1 MYELIICLFQGM
13 DHLKTK
19 FTIYSFQTDFRGN
32 AKIVSLCD
40 YLQEAA
46 NSHALELGFSP
57 KDLLEK
63 GMFWALY
70 RFSVRIFT
78 YPIAG
83 DSIVINTWV
92 SSMKGPFSER
102 EFELCDS
109 RGNLIG
115 EASTLWFAVNNIT
128 RKPQTIGNIGKSK
141 MLAMGAKKMLG
152 KPSKV
157 KPISG
162 ARKIGTVQSNYSLLD
177 ENYHINN
184 VRYIELLLSAI
195 PLSKFREF
203 EIMSIDINYL
213 NEPPNDELLTIN
225 FHNIDN
231 ESDFISLLTESG
243 KAVVS
248 MNVHWRKIV

>member
-1 MYELIICLFQGM
+1 M
-13 DHLKTK
+13 DHLKTN
-19 FTIYSFQTDFRGN
+19 FRIYSFQTDFRGN

-46 NSHALELGFSP
+46 GSHALELGFSP

-70 RFSVRIFT
+70 RFSVRIFK
-78 YPIAG
+78 YPTTG

-102 EFELCDS
+102 EFELYDS
-109 RGNLIG
+109 GGNLIG
-115 EASTLWFAVNNIT
+115 QASTLWFAVNNIT
-128 RKPQTIGNIGKSK
+128 RKPQTIGTIGKSNT
-141 MLAMGAKKMLG
+141 LAMGTKKMSG

-157 KPISG
+157 KPPG
-162 ARKIGTVQSNYSLLD
+162 EAKEIGTVQPNYSLLD

-184 VRYIELLLSAI
+184 VRYIELLISAN

-203 EIMSIDINYL
+203 EITSIDINYL
-213 NEPPNDELLTIN
+213 SEPSNDKLLTIN
-225 FHNIDN
+225 FHKIDN
-231 ESDFISLLTESG
+231 ESDFFSLHTESG
-243 KAVVS
+243 KVVVS
-248 MNVHWRKIV
+248 MNIHWRKIA